1 MLEHKIKNLFIG
13 TSFQNENFYIDTIDL
28 KYNINKEFLFNFI
41 SEKEIKIINEKY
53 EKYEYKSFC
62 LDCKK
67 NINNIN
73 CGEHCVQNY
82 KDIIDNINIKEI
94 EKIFNKMVEN
104 YNHII
109 NKIEFGVKLLKQRN
123 EEQIKLIKKIIEIYN
138 LSLNSNNLT
147 YQLLLNTKNILKFNN
162 INEYENNPYIFNYN
176 ILQLYPIDNY
186 IKENITITKF
196 QKVTNLHFEN
206 KINSIIFLDKINK
219 FIINSHNN
227 IYLINSQKF
236 SIESHIKTEY
246 RIESLYLI
254 KDKET
259 ILILHKKSINKLKI
273 ENNKLKIEDYI
284 KEINIDSGGII
295 IDYKND
301 IAWTNK
307 SDIFLNYNKTEL
319 TVGDEEVGYDQ
330 KIYIKN
336 LYVYNDEMLLYLY
349 LFYDSGAEYEALHFN
364 YFKNEKTNNNKDIIF
379 ENGEEDRS
387 DYDYLNTYKINNY
400 RKNEIILICKTEI
413 NLINILNM
421 QKIMKIKIKKT
432 IYNSYILNNSY
443 YLLFFVD
450 DSNKKN
456 NIMILKIKDE
466 FNEIILK
473 KKLKTGIYDE
483 LYYHSLNNNL
493 NNSKLISIDYNEV
506 NFHEINFNSKNTYF
520 SKKYNV
526 NKKKAYIDN
535 ESENESDNDKDIGS
549 DNEGDNE
556 SDNESENESDND
568 GNDNHSNSN
577 SNIDIEE

>member
-13 TSFQNENFYIDTIDL
+13 TSFQNENFFIDTIDL

-53 EKYEYKSFC
+53 EYKSFC

-67 NINNIN
+67 NINDIN

-82 KDIIDNINIKEI
+82 KDIINNINIKEI
-94 EKIFNKMVEN
+94 EKNFNKMVEN
-104 YNHII
+104 YNLII
-109 NKIEFGVKLLKQRN
+109 NKIEFKIKELKQRN

-138 LSLNSNNLT
+138 SSLNSNNLT

-196 QKVTNLHFEN
+196 QKVSNLQFE
-206 KINSIIFLDKINK
+206 KEINSIIFLDKIKK

-227 IYLINSQKF
+227 IYLIDSKKF
-236 SIESHIKTEY
+236 SIESHIETKY

-259 ILILHKKSINKLKI
+259 ILILHKRSINKLKI

-284 KEINIDSGGII
+284 KEIHIDSGEII
-295 IDYKND
+295 IEYKND

-307 SDIFLNYNKTEL
+307 SDIFLNYNKKEL

-349 LFYDSGAEYEALHFN
+349 LFFDSGAEYEALHFN

-379 ENGEEDRS
+379 ENGEEDRT

-413 NLINILNM
+413 NVINILNM
-421 QKIMKIKIKKT
+421 QKIMTIKIKNT

-443 YLLFFVD
+443 YLLFCFD
-450 DSNKKN
+450 GCNKN
-456 NIMILKIKDE
+456 HIMILKIKDE

-473 KKLKTGIYDE
+473 KKLKTGKYDE
-483 LYYHSLNNNL
+483 LYYHSLNNDL
-493 NNSKLISIDYNEV
+493 NNSKLISIDHNEV
-506 NFHEINFNSKNTYF
+506 NFHEINFNSNNTYF
-520 SKKYNV
+520 SKKYNA
-526 NKKKAYIDN
+526 NKKKVYIDN
-535 ESENESDNDKDIGS
+535 ESENDNDN
-549 DNEGDNE
+549 DNESENESENDNDNE

-568 GNDNHSNSN
+568 GNDNHSNNN